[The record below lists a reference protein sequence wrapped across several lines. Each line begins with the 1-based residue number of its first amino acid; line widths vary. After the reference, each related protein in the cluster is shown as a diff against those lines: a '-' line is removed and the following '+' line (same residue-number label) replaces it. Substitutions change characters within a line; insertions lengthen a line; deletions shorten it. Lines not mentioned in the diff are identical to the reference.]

1 MKAQV
6 RTSFTSR
13 TAGKID
19 EAHLLQPDQL
29 EELRLLTNSEM
40 DSASPFAAILAGQP
54 TLNRQLRMGMLA
66 ALDQRIAT
74 RFAIKPMDLAESA
87 AYLRHHLTLAGRDEP
102 LFADDADRPAAPRRQ
117 RAAPGPEQRRHR
129 RAHRRRR
136 RGQGP
141 RRRRL
146 RQESRRRAHPGLT
159 MHQPG
164 APGPRPGA
172 GPFPMNPALAAQ
184 AGHHR
189 TTAVTRAA
197 ALRWWRAGY
206 QASRR
211 ARAPGPAQRDRLV
224 ASFHAQRAADQQA
237 RLDALLL
244 EAIAALAGLLSGPD
258 HPGNRP
264 A

>member
-1 MKAQV
+1 
-6 RTSFTSR
+6 
-13 TAGKID
+13 
-19 EAHLLQPDQL
+19 
-29 EELRLLTNSEM
+29 
-40 DSASPFAAILAGQP
+40 
-54 TLNRQLRMGMLA
+54 
-66 ALDQRIAT
+66 
-74 RFAIKPMDLAESA
+74 
-87 AYLRHHLTLAGRDEP
+87 
-102 LFADDADRPAAPRRQ
+102 
-117 RAAPGPEQRRHR
+117 
-129 RAHRRRR
+129 
-136 RGQGP
+136 
-141 RRRRL
+141 
-146 RQESRRRAHPGLT
+146 

-206 QASRR
+206 QAGRQ
-211 ARAPGPAQRDRLV
+211 AAEHEHQALAQWDRLV

-244 EAIAALAGLLSGPD
+244 EAIAALAGLFSGPD